1 MWDYRPR
8 NIFTSKYEYIGLGY
22 SYHSQVYRLTLQAT
36 HFNQIMESCEPTGKA
51 FDLHL
56 YRAISKKNIILT
68 SVSFVMYSAGVVML
82 VNATNTPT
90 EQVGLLVGGVG
101 LTGFFIGSV
110 RLIRKTNRQRQ
121 LFKNGINYFNSNCIG
136 KTIYYE
142 Q

>member
-1 MWDYRPR
+1 MTQR
-8 NIFTSKYEYIGLGY
+8 
-22 SYHSQVYRLTLQAT
+22 
-36 HFNQIMESCEPTGKA
+36 EPDGKA

-56 YRAISKKNIILT
+56 YRSISKKNIVFT
-68 SVSFVMYSAGVVML
+68 SASFQLYCAGAIVLVSSPNDNVQ
-82 VNATNTPT
+82 NAAFIT
-90 EQVGLLVGGVG
+90 GSIG

-110 RLIRKTNRQRQ
+110 RLIRKTNSQRQ